1 MDKSETGAGAL
12 ITNCAVSGTVSA
24 SSKDWSTVGGIVGQ
38 SYDSVIL
45 NCSAHVDLTTVSVSG
60 SALAGG
66 IVGLDG
72 FSILANS
79 YAMGSIYADA
89 GVNAATIGGI
99 AGMQAGVAGNNYS
112 DMKLTSKNATGDI
125 GGIAGR
131 NTAIGTVNYGYFN
144 SEQEQRSGNSVVTPA
159 KDIGTNVTMGSTG
172 VVRNTAAMTG
182 AELRSETFRDLLNEN
197 QCEDHELRSA
207 LQDGVTRYSI
217 KLRADGSLTVD
228 SWILD
233 GEVRQKNAP
242 ALELD
247 PQAPEA
253 PVITPDG
260 GSYAEAQ
267 TVTITAASAD
277 AAIYYTLDGSDP
289 LNGTLYTGPFTLEQS
304 AVVRAVAV
312 RGNSVSAETRVEF
325 TIETVHNAVLS
336 FVSNGGSVVERV
348 ELPVGTALDLSAYVT
363 EREGYDFTGWYLD
376 AALTQPI
383 TSLTLEADT
392 TVYAGWRIR
401 NPFVDVA
408 EKDYFYDAVLWGVEN
423 GVVMGM
429 DEMHFEPETVC
440 TRAQA
445 LTFLWRA
452 NGMPQPKT
460 TTNPFVD
467 VDASAYYYDAV
478 LWGVENGIVKGMDET
493 HFEPDTACSRAQ
505 ALTFLWRAKGM
516 PQASGTTFADVP
528 ANAYYA
534 QAVAW
539 GVENGIVKGMD
550 ETHFEPDTLCQ
561 RAHAV
566 TFLWRAYAN

>member
-304 AVVRAVAV
+304 AVVRAIAV

-423 GVVMGM
+423 GVVKGM
-429 DEMHFEPETVC
+429 DETHFEPETVC